1 MSKQKGHVR
10 VLAFGTFDILH
21 PGHDHY
27 LQEARKLGD
36 ELWVVVALDETVRQ
50 VKGRL
55 PKYSQEQRRKAGEGL
70 LFVDHAVLGNPGDK
84 YRIVEEINPDIIAIG
99 YDQTS
104 FVDNLAA
111 LLTLRGLNPRIV
123 KIGSHLPEKYKS
135 SKMR

>member
-50 VKGRL
+50 GKGRL
-55 PKYSQEQRRKAGEGL
+55 PK
-70 LFVDHAVLGNPGDK
+70 
-84 YRIVEEINPDIIAIG
+84 
-99 YDQTS
+99 
-104 FVDNLAA
+104 
-111 LLTLRGLNPRIV
+111 
-123 KIGSHLPEKYKS
+123 
-135 SKMR
+135 